1 MAETTQIE
9 SQSVQPQ
16 SYNLSLTDLPYDEKY
31 RLNQASASQLV
42 RGLQEMGGRLGEA
55 QNDYQRELY
64 PALKKIV
71 TQVVEQYNNML
82 QGTNEVEREI
92 RRFNLHGYNGR
103 VKRAISTRG
112 VKFNLVYKYANFG
125 DYLKTVTQRLTYLV
139 ERPLPQR
146 YVTNTT
152 EGTAYEQL
160 KVKIQ
165 EFLKFL
171 KDEVEQS
178 WNTAVTQAR
187 TAGGNSVQENLR
199 RRTERVTT
207 RRTAQQSGEQSQ
219 QPQGQREQRNYGQRR
234 QYGQFDQSGQG
245 QSRGFVQ
252 GRGQGRRFNSRF
264 QDQSQSRTSPQTS
277 PQGQEQSQGSPA
289 RGGFSSGFRGRGR
302 GRGGGVWNTRRSY

>member
-1 MAETTQIE
+1 MSETTQME

-16 SYNLSLTDLPYDEKY
+16 SYNLSLTDVPYDEKY

-42 RGLQEMGGRLGEA
+42 RGLQEMSTRLGEP
-55 QNDYQRELY
+55 QNDYQKELY

-71 TQVVEQYNNML
+71 GQVVEKYSSML
-82 QGTNEVEREI
+82 QGTSEVEKEI

-146 YVTNTT
+146 YVTNTS
-152 EGTAYEQL
+152 EGTSYEAL
-160 KVKIQ
+160 KTRIQ
-165 EFLKFL
+165 EFLKFM
-171 KDEVEQS
+171 KEEVEQS

-199 RRTERVTT
+199 RRTERATS
-207 RRTAQQSGEQSQ
+207 RRTPQSGEQTQESSGQPRQ
-219 QPQGQREQRNYGQRR
+219 QGQYQGQR
-234 QYGQFDQSGQG
+234 
-245 QSRGFVQ
+245 Q
-252 GRGQGRRFNSRF
+252 GRGQGRRFNSRGGF
-264 QDQSQSRTSPQTS
+264 QRSSPQDS
-277 PQGQEQSQGSPA
+277 PQRQQTQQTQGTQGSQQSPS
-289 RGGFSSGFRGRGR
+289 RGGFGGFRGRTR
-302 GRGGGVWNTRRSY
+302 GRGGAWTTRRSY